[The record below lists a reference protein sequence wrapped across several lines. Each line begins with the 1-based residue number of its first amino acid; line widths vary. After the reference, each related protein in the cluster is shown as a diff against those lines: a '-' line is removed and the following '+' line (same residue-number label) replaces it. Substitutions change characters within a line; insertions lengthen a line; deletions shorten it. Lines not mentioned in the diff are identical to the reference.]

1 MSKPDDLFT
10 HLQGRKYF
18 NITTQAVETIPS
30 QPPSQPPVASDQG
43 TKETCT
49 SHAVGKADVAILD
62 GFKYNSDQDI
72 IIENCEN
79 AVGRRRVNVDAFSSA
94 PPITLPIW
102 KDGEARQDISVKH
115 WIQHEPVDQTWRGPA
130 MTPEQLQEHHMA
142 MVVVWNLNELHVTGP
157 HALYVKS
164 FRNQDNGMLKGYVF
178 DTINS
183 WDHLDK
189 TPLIHQREI
198 RDLYYVSLYSES
210 VPQESVAQ
218 AAGTSDENNHP
229 RRTKDPHG
237 GPGHS
242 IVQNFLGN
250 NSTNMGGNM
259 VFGNSTTNYH

>member
-30 QPPSQPPVASDQG
+30 QPPSHPPVASDQG

-115 WIQHEPVDQTWRGPA
+115 WIQHQPVDQTWRGPA

-237 GPGHS
+237 GP
-242 IVQNFLGN
+242 F
-250 NSTNMGGNM
+250 
-259 VFGNSTTNYH
+259 